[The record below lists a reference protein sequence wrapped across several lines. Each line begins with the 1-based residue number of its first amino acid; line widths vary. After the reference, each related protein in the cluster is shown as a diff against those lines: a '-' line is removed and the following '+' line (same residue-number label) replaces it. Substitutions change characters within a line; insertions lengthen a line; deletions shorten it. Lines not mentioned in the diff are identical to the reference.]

1 MPTRG
6 IDVGAKSE
14 IYALI
19 EKLAEQGKSIII
31 ISSEIPELQS
41 ICDRVAIMQEG
52 EVKKILGPD
61 EFNDAETMLKYSI
74 GG

>member
-1 MPTRG
+1 MFKTIVNALKIR
-6 IDVGAKSE
+6 DVRLR
-14 IYALI
+14 ILYTVFALFI
-19 EKLAEQGKSIII
+19 VRLGCQ
-31 ISSEIPELQS
+31 IPVPGVN
-41 ICDRVAIMQEG
+41 RVAIMQEG